1 MYPALLSLESSPSC
15 ILVSF
20 MRYISCLTTQHL
32 VGLDVFQSHF
42 WTCQVEDFFKK
53 KLSVVDSNL
62 IDDILGPVSYAI
74 FTGHAKTITSLLGT
88 ILILYPL

>member
-1 MYPALLSLESSPSC
+1 MYPALLSFESSLSC

-32 VGLDVFQSHF
+32 VGLDVFQSHL

-53 KLSVVDSNL
+53 KLSVVD
-62 IDDILGPVSYAI
+62 IGPVLYAI
-74 FTGHAKTITSLLGT
+74 FTGHAKTITSFLGT
-88 ILILYPL
+88 MLILYPL